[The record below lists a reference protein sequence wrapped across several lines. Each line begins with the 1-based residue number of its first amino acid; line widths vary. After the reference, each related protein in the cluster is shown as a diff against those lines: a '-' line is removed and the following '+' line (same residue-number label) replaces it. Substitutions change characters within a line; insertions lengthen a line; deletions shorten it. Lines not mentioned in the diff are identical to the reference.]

1 MLTGKEIK
9 SVALEYG
16 RKWLFPDFTNKLT
29 WSVAGL
35 GTAVI
40 VTPTPLKLIVY
51 NWLIDS
57 FNLNSGKKFTLAELI
72 PDAADYW
79 VGFALI
85 VAALL
90 HNVLYR
96 YFVYKEKQVSLAVAS
111 DRGNTHDR
119 ALFDKFLEDFPS
131 GSDSVTMLRH
141 HDFANSFNINT
152 LMNLDKFVDEW
163 DTVEREFLNDEL
175 EEMRGKLWGRCREFN
190 YKLSLGSWDINGG
203 PGFTCIPDAYRGLG
217 NWPDHVAEKIGELNK
232 LASECYELYAA
243 FVRFGRKT
251 LSTGF

>member
-1 MLTGKEIK
+1 MFTGKEIK
-9 SVALEYG
+9 SFVLEYG

-35 GTAVI
+35 GGAVI

-96 YFVYKEKQVSLAVAS
+96 YFVYKEKLASVAVAS
-111 DRGNTHDR
+111 KRGSAHDR
-119 ALFDKFLEDFPS
+119 KLFDKFLEEFPS
-131 GSDSVTMLRH
+131 GSDSVNMLRH
-141 HDFANSFNINT
+141 HDFANSFHIGR
-152 LMNLDKFVDEW
+152 LVSLDKFVNEW
-163 DTVEREFLNDEL
+163 DTVEREFLDAEL
-175 EEMRGKLWGRCREFN
+175 EEMRKELWVKCREFD

-203 PGFTCIPDAYRGLG
+203 PGFTCIPDNYRGSDD
-217 NWPDHVAEKIGELNK
+217 WPEHVDVKIGELNG
-232 LASECYELYAA
+232 LATECYKLYAA
-243 FVRFGRKT
+243 FVRLGKKA
-251 LSTGF
+251 LSTGV